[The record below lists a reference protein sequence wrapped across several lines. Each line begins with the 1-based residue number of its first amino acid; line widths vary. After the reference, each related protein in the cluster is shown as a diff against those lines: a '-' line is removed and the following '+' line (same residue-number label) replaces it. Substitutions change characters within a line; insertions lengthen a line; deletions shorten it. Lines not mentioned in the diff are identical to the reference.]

1 MKNSF
6 LFIKCF
12 ILLFL
17 ITIFSCKKR
26 DVGHLSNVDSKD
38 SSTKFTGKS
47 PSRVAISG
55 GSCVEDTSNP
65 TAYDSVLVP
74 TVLGY
79 HLVNHPYSLAHMQQ
93 AYTNL
98 YGSASGVNVT
108 NKYVRFKPSSPDQL
122 SVLED
127 LDIDLFDH
135 PLDYDVV
142 QEGDYYDDGITP
154 AEEIPWL
161 YAVVTSGFTPP
172 AGITYEE
179 LEQIHV
185 PTLAAVENEALRIT
199 GNPIDDNSCGDNA
212 ARKVQPNV
220 LPCDEGYHWDYT
232 LHRCVPNNC
241 PTGYHWDPSSYSCV
255 RDVVTPPPPS
265 PLRQPSG
272 TINVEDNVFHSLRGV
287 RVARVVAKRFLKI
300 ERSYTNNQGQFF
312 ITKEFNKVHLSVKFK
327 NDQAKIRALRRAR
340 LWQMLFPVEVNLGKH
355 KGSSLN
361 NLTFNILYEQNA
373 LRGGARDWAAASAH
387 NMVQEYYDFATQ
399 QNIGTP
405 PNKLRILLTNW
416 GRVQGS
422 GGASPM
428 FAKRFWQTLPAEFVT
443 TFIIS
448 DLNLVAGGVT
458 ALTFVLKSEVDVTVG
473 YNPGNNVTENSDG
486 LSETMFHELTHAAHY
501 NKVSNS
507 WWQTFVDAE
516 LNAMVHGPS
525 PYGNGTTINA
535 SYIGLGESWAYH
547 MGHFMADLKY
557 GINSGSTFEQGIT
570 YGNGPI
576 FEGGFQV
583 ANTGLN
589 AHLNL
594 LEDFDPGRTNDDFR
608 WIPQGLYYD
617 LIDNRNDQAFGRVN
631 LNDVVSGYTNQQFF
645 NALDNDITT
654 LPDYRVRLLNENG
667 NNQAAGVITIFNFYG
682 Y

>member
-12 ILLFL
+12 ILLLL
-17 ITIFSCKKR
+17 IATFSCKKR
-26 DVGHLSNVDSKD
+26 DSGHLSNIDTRD
-38 SSTKFTGKS
+38 SSLKFIGKS
-47 PSRVAISG
+47 SSRVAISG
-55 GSCVEDTSNP
+55 GSCVEDTGNP
-65 TAYDSVLVP
+65 AAYDSVLVP

-79 HLVNHPYSLAHMQQ
+79 HLVNHPYSLTHMQQ

-98 YGSASGVNVT
+98 YGSASGVSVT

-142 QEGDYYDDGITP
+142 QEGDYYDDGVTP

-172 AGITYEE
+172 SGITYEE

-185 PTLAAVENEALRIT
+185 PTLAAVENEAFRIT
-199 GNPIDDNSCGDNA
+199 GNPIDDYLCGDIA
-212 ARKVQPNV
+212 ARKIQPNV

-232 LHRCVPNNC
+232 LHKCVPNNC

-265 PLRQPSG
+265 PSRQPSG
-272 TINVEDNVFHSLRGV
+272 TINVEDNIFHSLRGV

-300 ERSYTNNQGQFF
+300 ERTYTNNQGQFF

-355 KGSSLN
+355 KGSALN

-373 LRGGARDWAAASAH
+373 LLGGARDWAAATAH
-387 NMVQEYYDFATQ
+387 NSVQEYYDYATQ

-416 GRVQGS
+416 RLQGVS
-422 GGASPM
+422 GATPM
-428 FAKRFWQTLPAEFVT
+428 FAKRFWQSLPSEFLT
-443 TFIIS
+443 TFVIS
-448 DLNLVAGGVT
+448 NMSLVAGGLT
-458 ALTFVLKSEVDVTVG
+458 ALTLVLKSEIDVTVG
-473 YNPGNNVTENSDG
+473 YNLGGIDITASSEL
-486 LSETMFHELTHAAHY
+486 LSETLFHEEAHAAHY

-507 WWQTFVDAE
+507 WWATFVNAE
-516 LNAMVHGPS
+516 LSEMIVGPS
-525 PYGNGTTINA
+525 PYGNGTHENSKVIA
-535 SYIGLGESWAYH
+535 LGESWAYH
-547 MGHFMADLKY
+547 MGHFMTDMKY
-557 GINSGSTFEQGIT
+557 GANSSGTSEQDIF
-570 YGNGPI
+570 YGNGFLNDHGTIVNIP
-576 FEGGFQV
+576 
-583 ANTGLN
+583 LN

-594 LEDFDPGRTNDDFR
+594 LEDFDRGRINDDFR

-617 LIDNRNDQAFGRVN
+617 LIDDRNDQAFGRVN
-631 LNDVVSGYTNQQFF
+631 LNDVVLGYTNQQFF

-654 LPDYRVRLLNENG
+654 LQDYRVRLL
-667 NNQAAGVITIFNFYG
+667 
-682 Y
+682 